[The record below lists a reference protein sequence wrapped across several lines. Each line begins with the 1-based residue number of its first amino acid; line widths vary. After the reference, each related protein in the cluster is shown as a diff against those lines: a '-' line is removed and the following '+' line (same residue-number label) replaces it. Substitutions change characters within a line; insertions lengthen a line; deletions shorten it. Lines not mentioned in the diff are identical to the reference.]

1 MPSFLKRISRMYRFG
16 KTAARQLEATRDGP
30 ARSREA
36 DRELLTG
43 SRKAIDSSRDL
54 LKDIARQES
63 GEARKS
69 RL

>member
-1 MPSFLKRISRMYRFG
+1 MPSFFKRISRMYRFG
-16 KTAARQLEATRDGP
+16 VMATRQLEEARDSL
-30 ARSREA
+30 ARSRDA

-43 SRKAIDSSRDL
+43 SRRAIDSSREL
-54 LKDIARQES
+54 LKDISRQES

>member
-1 MPSFLKRISRMYRFG
+1 MPSFFKRISKMYRFRVM
-16 KTAARQLEATRDGP
+16 AARQLEEARDNL
-30 ARSREA
+30 ARSRDA

-43 SRKAIDSSRDL
+43 SRRAIDSSREL
-54 LKDIARQES
+54 LKDISRQDS